1 MNVGCENC
9 VPVFVE
15 TGEPGLFWSF
25 KHVFH
30 LFSHHKGASNQ
41 GQRSKAGCTLGNE
54 SEWVCASLPL
64 LWDQHGIRRIGLTL
78 VKSPDI
84 TYHYLFLP
92 QRKPKACSNCIINII
107 AVWGPIIL
115 SLSFTCPNLES
126 VSAPIFEHRLAMLVS
141 AICDQSSVD
150 TGLKMQPSS
159 THNST
164 TCLKW
169 LLIKTMQCDVQYLIM
184 YMDMLTSMPLCAH
197 LHLGFHF
204 TT

>member
-1 MNVGCENC
+1 MSFFHSAQLCLGPELNQCLSPSIMNVICENC

-41 GQRSKAGCTLGNE
+41 GQCSKAGCTMGNE
-54 SEWVCASLPL
+54 PERVCASLPL
-64 LWDQHGIRRIGLTL
+64 LWDQHGIRRIELTV
-78 VKSPDI
+78 VKSPGI

-115 SLSFTCPNLES
+115 WASPAPTLNQALLRYLST
-126 VSAPIFEHRLAMLVS
+126 
-141 AICDQSSVD
+141 D
-150 TGLKMQPSS
+150 
-159 THNST
+159 
-164 TCLKW
+164 W
-169 LLIKTMQCDVQYLIM
+169 LCE
-184 YMDMLTSMPLCAH
+184 
-197 LHLGFHF
+197 
-204 TT
+204 